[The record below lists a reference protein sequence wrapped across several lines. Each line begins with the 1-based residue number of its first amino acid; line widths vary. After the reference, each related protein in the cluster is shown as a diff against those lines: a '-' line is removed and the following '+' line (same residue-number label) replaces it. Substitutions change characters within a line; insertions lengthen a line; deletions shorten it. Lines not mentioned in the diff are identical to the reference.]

1 MAIEGPLKEL
11 GIHDVFQLLDL
22 SRKTG
27 VLTVTSRVRHNHGV
41 VYFDRG
47 AVVYA
52 GIQSNPHP
60 LGGVLLK
67 AGKIS
72 EADLHR
78 GRAIQLQ
85 GDSRRLGEILVSMGS
100 LSRRELERQVQ
111 LQIEEVVFE
120 ITSWREGF
128 FSFAEGAIGEI
139 PAEATT
145 RIPTESLLLEA
156 ARRID
161 EWSRIETRIPH
172 LGMVPVL
179 APVAE
184 GKAGRLDLL
193 PAEWEVLAVIDG
205 ERDLRA
211 IAHEL
216 SRSEFDL
223 ARTVFGLESADVV
236 SLVDRVVLGA
246 DVDDEFT
253 DLDGLLERVEAALA
267 DGDMQAA
274 VHWTDSARARH
285 PHEPVVS
292 FLAGR
297 ISLVRGRA
305 PQAEEEFRRALRL
318 DPLIVP
324 AHRYLGDALAQQ
336 GRLAEAVEWWERW
349 LTLSVQDEN
358 GDEEH
363 RGVRDAVAAAQT
375 LAAFLQGASWQT
387 TSS

>member
-22 SRKTG
+22 NRKTG

-47 AVVYA
+47 EVVHA

-67 AGKIS
+67 AGKIT

-120 ITSWREGF
+120 ITSWQEGY
-128 FSFAEGAIGEI
+128 FSFVEGPIREM
-139 PAEATT
+139 PAEATA
-145 RIPTESLLLEA
+145 RISTESLLLEA

-161 EWSRIETRIPH
+161 EWSRIENRIPH
-172 LGMVPVL
+172 LGMVAVL
-179 APVAE
+179 APLEE
-184 GKAGRLDLL
+184 GKGGRLDML
-193 PAEWEVLAVIDG
+193 PAEWEVLAAIDG
-205 ERDLRA
+205 DRDLRA

-216 SRSEFDL
+216 GRSEFEL
-223 ARTVFGLESADVV
+223 ARTVFGLESAGVV
-236 SLVDRVVLGA
+236 ALVDRVVLG
-246 DVDDEFT
+246 DHLGDESVDLER
-253 DLDGLLERVEAALA
+253 LLERVEAALA

-274 VHWTDSARARH
+274 VHWTDSARARF

-292 FLAGR
+292 FLSGR
-297 ISLVRGRA
+297 INLAQGRA

-318 DPLIVP
+318 DPLLAQ
-324 AHRYLGDALAQQ
+324 AHRFLGDALVQQ
-336 GRLAEAVEWWERW
+336 GRLAEAVERWERW
-349 LTLSVQDEN
+349 LTLSEQSQN
-358 GDEEH
+358 GDEEEKN
-363 RGVRDAVAAAQT
+363 VRDAVLAAQT
-375 LAAFLQGASWQT
+375 LVNFLQSVHG
-387 TSS
+387 

>member
-22 SRKTG
+22 NRKTG

-47 AVVYA
+47 EVVHA

-67 AGKIS
+67 AGKIT

-100 LSRRELERQVQ
+100 LSRREMERQVQ

-120 ITSWREGF
+120 IMSWREGY
-128 FSFAEGAIGEI
+128 FSFVEGPIQEI
-139 PAEATT
+139 PAEATA

-161 EWSRIETRIPH
+161 EWSRIENRIPH
-172 LGMVPVL
+172 LGMVAVL
-179 APVAE
+179 APLEE
-184 GKAGRLDLL
+184 GKGRRLDML

-205 ERDLRA
+205 DRDLRA
-211 IAHEL
+211 IANEL
-216 SRSEFDL
+216 GRSEFEL
-223 ARTVFGLESADVV
+223 ARTVFGLESAGIVA
-236 SLVDRVVLGA
+236 LVDRVVLSDHVDESA
-246 DVDDEFT
+246 DLER
-253 DLDGLLERVEAALA
+253 LLERVEAALA

-274 VHWTDSARARH
+274 VHWTDSARARF

-292 FLAGR
+292 FLSGR
-297 ISLVRGRA
+297 INLARGRA
-305 PQAEEEFRRALRL
+305 QQAEEEFRRALRL
-318 DPLIVP
+318 DPLIAP
-324 AHRYLGDALAQQ
+324 AHRFLGDALAHQ

-349 LTLSVQDEN
+349 LGLSEQSQN
-358 GDEEH
+358 GDDDLKT
-363 RGVRDAVAAAQT
+363 VREAVVAAQT
-375 LAAFLQGASWQT
+375 LATFLQSVHD
-387 TSS
+387 

>member
-22 SRKTG
+22 NRKTG

-47 AVVYA
+47 EVVHA

-67 AGKIS
+67 AGKIT

-78 GRAIQLQ
+78 GRAIQMQ

-120 ITSWREGF
+120 ITSWREGY
-128 FSFAEGAIGEI
+128 FSFVEGPIREI
-139 PAEATT
+139 PAEATA

-161 EWSRIETRIPH
+161 EWSRIENRIPH

-179 APVAE
+179 APLEA
-184 GKAGRLDLL
+184 GKGGRLDLL
-193 PAEWEVLAVIDG
+193 PAEWEVLAAIDG
-205 ERDLRA
+205 DRDLRA
-211 IAHEL
+211 IAQEL
-216 SRSEFDL
+216 VRSEFEV
-223 ARTVFGLESADVV
+223 ARTVFGLESAGVV
-236 SLVDRVVLGA
+236 ALVDRVVLGEHMDDDVA
-246 DVDDEFT
+246 D
-253 DLDGLLERVEAALA
+253 LERLSGRVEDALA
-267 DGDMQAA
+267 AGDMQAA
-274 VHWTDSARARH
+274 VHWTDSARSRF

-292 FLAGR
+292 FLSGR
-297 ISLVRGRA
+297 ISLANGRA

-318 DPLIVP
+318 DPLIAP
-324 AHRYLGDALAQQ
+324 AHRFLGDALAHQ

-349 LTLSVQDEN
+349 LTLSEQSQN
-358 GDEEH
+358 GDEEENT
-363 RGVRDAVAAAQT
+363 VREAVLAAQT
-375 LAAFLQGASWQT
+375 LASFLQSVHG
-387 TSS
+387 